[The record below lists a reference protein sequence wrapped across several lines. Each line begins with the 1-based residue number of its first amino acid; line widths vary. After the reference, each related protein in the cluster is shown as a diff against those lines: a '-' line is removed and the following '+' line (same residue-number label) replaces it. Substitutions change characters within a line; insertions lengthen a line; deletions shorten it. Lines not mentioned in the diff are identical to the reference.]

1 MTAISARSFTPAAA
15 PETQDKPMMLG
26 AGVGLFTTGLNRR
39 GGDMLMG
46 EGTAMFTTGLHH
58 DSGSIAQG
66 AGVGLFTTGLA
77 PTEAQVLRFD
87 A

>member
-1 MTAISARSFTPAAA
+1 MTAISAGNFAPVTA
-15 PETQDKPMMLG
+15 PETQDKPMIG
-26 AGVGLFTTGLNRR
+26 AGVGFFTTGLNRG
-39 GGDMLMG
+39 GGDMLLG
-46 EGTAMFTTGLHH
+46 EGTDMFTTGLHH

>member
-1 MTAISARSFTPAAA
+1 
-15 PETQDKPMMLG
+15 
-26 AGVGLFTTGLNRR
+26 
-39 GGDMLMG
+39 MLMG
-46 EGTAMFTTGLHH
+46 EGTEMFTTGLHH

-66 AGVGLFTTGLA
+66 AGVGLFTTGLG